1 MSDILRLLA
10 RSTSV
15 SKATAPSKPKQPAA
29 PAPVAEV
36 KLSTAARRREQK
48 RRAAA
53 NAANATSQ
61 SPITLVTAPP
71 PVADEPQAARNGKEE
86 KKKSKKRK
94 RDEVEKTD
102 TEVSASNGSATL
114 DPVDARSLLKQHKLK
129 YTILATLGS
138 RQELLKAAQ
147 IEEEDKEQ
155 EDKVVS
161 KKAKT
166 KKDKKKKESKEK
178 AKEKGDGDGEAATPK
193 PSTSTK
199 LDQIFPTPIQTFE
212 ELRTSYN
219 ISKRLYDNVMVQRFT
234 APTEVQMGSL
244 PLLLDGTRHLVPG
257 LEECDVDL
265 MTIAPT
271 GSGKT
276 LAYAIPAIDHL
287 IRTKHEEGEGYEKGI
302 RVIVLSPT
310 RELADQIVNEFRKL
324 LLGTGIKVV
333 GMKKTLI
340 PKERRRGG
348 DSKNEDHDDDDSE
361 EEDSESSGEED
372 SEEEATNGAV
382 SRSKKGIAV
391 KSEIM
396 VATPL
401 LLLHAI
407 QLCPDLF
414 PISKVSRIIF
424 DEADVLLDDLFL
436 SQTTSIVSHLTSPS
450 LSFSFWSATMP
461 SSSETLAT
469 KLISSHPSVLSGHKT
484 RKLVRLIAGI
494 KDSSLPTIR
503 QTITYTASERGKLTA
518 LRQLF
523 TSSLKTPCLI
533 FLQTIPRAQALHAE
547 IMYDL
552 PAPNRIAVLHSNL
565 SETARSKVM
574 DSFRA
579 GEIWVLITTDLLS
592 RGVDFRGVNLVI
604 NYDIPT
610 SVASYI
616 HRVGRTGRA
625 GREGGMAITYYTEE
639 DVKYVRGIVG
649 VMEKSGGAEGL
660 QKWMLT
666 SLPKT
671 TKEEKKELKKKGVK
685 ERRAGAGAAD
695 NKKSRISTKSGYDR
709 KIEMRRKAAVDV
721 SKSRMVRRD
730 QNDDEDD
737 GESGSEWE
745 GFA

>member
-1 MSDILRLLA
+1 MTDILRLLA

-15 SKATAPSKPKQPAA
+15 SKATAPPKPKQPAT

-36 KLSTAARRREQK
+36 KLTTAARRREQK

-53 NAANATSQ
+53 NAANGPSG
-61 SPITLVTAPP
+61 SPVTLVTAPP
-71 PVADEPQAARNGKEE
+71 QVDETQTTKAGTEE
-86 KKKSKKRK
+86 KTKSKKRK
-94 RDEVEKTD
+94 RDDVEKPD
-102 TEVSASNGSATL
+102 TAVPSDGSTTL
-114 DPVDARSLLKQHKLK
+114 DPVEVRSLLKQHKLK

-138 RQELLKAAQ
+138 RKEPLEAAQ
-147 IEEEDKEQ
+147 REEEVET
-155 EDKVVS
+155 EKVAS
-161 KKAKT
+161 KRAKT
-166 KKDKKKKESKEK
+166 KDKKKKKGKKADKQEEKEHSADAESTVPK
-178 AKEKGDGDGEAATPK
+178 APV
-193 PSTSTK
+193 STK

-212 ELRTSYN
+212 ELRTNYN
-219 ISKRLYDNVMVQRFT
+219 ISKRLYENVMAQKFVT
-234 APTEVQMGSL
+234 PTEVQMGSL

-257 LEECDVDL
+257 LEECEVDL

-287 IRTKHEEGEGYEKGI
+287 IRTKHEEGDGYEKGI

-324 LLGTGIKVV
+324 LIGTGIKVV
-333 GMKKTLI
+333 GMRKTLI
-340 PKERRRGG
+340 PRERRRARDDVDADEDEED
-348 DSKNEDHDDDDSE
+348 DSESSDEDDSE
-361 EEDSESSGEED
+361 EEEEEEED
-372 SEEEATNGAV
+372 SKLEGAIV
-382 SRSKKGIAV
+382 RSRKGIAV

-414 PISKVSRIIF
+414 PISKVSRIIL
-424 DEADVLLDDLFL
+424 DEADVLLDNLFL
-436 SQTTSIVSHLTSPS
+436 SQTTSIISHLTSPS
-450 LSFSFWSATMP
+450 LSFSLWSATMP

-469 KLISSHPSVLSGHKT
+469 KLISSHPSVLNSNKT

-503 QTITYTASERGKLTA
+503 QTITYTATERGKLTA

-523 TSSLKTPCLI
+523 NSSLKTPCLI

-547 IMYDL
+547 ILYDL
-552 PAPNRIAVLHSNL
+552 PTPNRIAVLHSNL

-660 QKWMLT
+660 QKWMLD

-685 ERRAGAGAAD
+685 ERRASAGAAES
-695 NKKSRISTKSGYDR
+695 KKSRISTKSGYDR

-721 SKSRMVRRD
+721 SKRKMIKG
-730 QNDDEDD
+730 NEDSD
-737 GESGSEWE
+737 GGSESESEWE
-745 GFA
+745 GFE